1 MNFDFTG
8 KTVFI
13 TGGSRGIGKV
23 ICEEFSRVNATVICP
38 SRDEMNLQDADSVEK
53 YLNQYAN
60 IEPDILIFC
69 AAINPKNNI
78 EDISIQ
84 DVQDSYQVSVI
95 SSIQIIQKYIESMKN
110 KQKGQIIFISSLY
123 AIVAKEGRISYA
135 TSKNAITGLTKTL
148 ALELAPYSICV
159 NAVAP
164 GYVLTDMTHKNLTED
179 EIIKIKNDIPTGR
192 FQEPEEIANFV
203 MFLCSEYNQSIT
215 GQLISID
222 GGFLCK

>member
-1 MNFDFTG
+1 
-8 KTVFI
+8 
-13 TGGSRGIGKV
+13 
-23 ICEEFSRVNATVICP
+23 
-38 SRDEMNLQDADSVEK
+38 
-53 YLNQYAN
+53 
-60 IEPDILIFC
+60 
-69 AAINPKNNI
+69 
-78 EDISIQ
+78 
-84 DVQDSYQVSVI
+84 
-95 SSIQIIQKYIESMKN
+95 MKN
-110 KQKGQIIFISSLY
+110 KQKGQIIYISSLT

-179 EIIKIKNDIPTGR
+179 EIIKIKNDIPTGK